1 MSGKWK
7 RKNETTQS
15 RSAMR
20 YVNSALELLVDHN
33 HLALHTFERFRSIIS
48 TLAPPPPPRMVRS
61 TIYTLRNMQDR
72 RFSFEIATLND
83 R

>member
-1 MSGKWK
+1 MEKKERNHSVTFRNAICKQRAGIVSGP
-7 RKNETTQS
+7 QPS
-15 RSAMR
+15 
-20 YVNSALELLVDHN
+20 N

-48 TLAPPPPPRMVRS
+48 TLAPPPPPPRMVRS
-61 TIYTLRNMQDR
+61 MFYTLRNMQDR